1 MLFKFNKSKKHQEK
15 VRKNIENL
23 SAEIAKIW
31 SGENEKIRTDVNG
44 SYTGRTEDNERP
56 VQDADDL

>member
-1 MLFKFNKSKKHQEK
+1 MLFKFKKSKKNQEK
-15 VRKNIENL
+15 VRKNIEKM
-23 SAEIAKIW
+23 SAEIAEIW
-31 SGENEKIRTDVNG
+31 SGENEKIKTDVNG